1 MSLDIPLLSRIEHA
15 ERVRTLPAARR
26 TQYALLSAGAL
37 LLAFLLSVI
46 VATAIALI
54 ASSIVFNTPINGDN
68 IITIT
73 LPILTGFMV
82 AIGFSSNPVPEMV
95 GPNDTL
101 RETVKKAARS
111 GLRGGLI
118 IGFVFGLIWSLILR
132 TSALYIN
139 WNTMFTADFHVE
151 GILYFAV
158 LMALI
163 ISPVYAAFRAFNSAA
178 GHLILHYLSHT
189 S

>member
-1 MSLDIPLLSRIEHA
+1 MSLNIPLLSRIEHT

-26 TQYALLSAGAL
+26 TQYALMSAGAL
-37 LLAFLLSVI
+37 LLAFILSVL
-46 VATAIALI
+46 VASVIAVF

-68 IITIT
+68 IISVS

-82 AIGFSSNPVPEMV
+82 AIGFGSNPVPEMV

-101 RETVKKAARS
+101 RKTAKKAARS

-118 IGFVFGLIWSLILR
+118 IGFIFGLIWSLILR

-139 WNTMFTADFHVE
+139 LRTMFTVDFNVE
-151 GILYFAV
+151 GIFIFAV

-163 ISPVYAAFRAFNSAA
+163 IAPVYAAFRAFNSAA
-178 GHLILHYLSHT
+178 GHLILHRLT
-189 S
+189 R